1 LWDSSVG
8 LDWGERHRQLGRGLQ
23 QWARQYSLP
32 ANKLKTLES
41 QILKIQTEH
50 PATRD
55 HTKELQL
62 RDEYD
67 GNTGTIINMVAS
79 KIEDEMDMFRGPQYK
94 VLSYRNYP
102 EMEEKP
108 NFVLIKGR

>member
-1 LWDSSVG
+1 
-8 LDWGERHRQLGRGLQ
+8 
-23 QWARQYSLP
+23 
-32 ANKLKTLES
+32 
-41 QILKIQTEH
+41 
-50 PATRD
+50 
-55 HTKELQL
+55 
-62 RDEYD
+62 
-67 GNTGTIINMVAS
+67 MVAS